1 MGLELIA
8 DPHSDQAGRLATL
21 QSLDILDTEA
31 EAEFDEVVALASRI
45 CETPISLISLVAED
59 RQWFKARVGMADPET
74 GLDKSICAHAIL
86 EDGFFEV
93 EDTRNDP
100 RTVSNPLVAG
110 EPNLRFYA
118 GAPLVAEDGLPMG
131 MLCVLDDK
139 PRKLTELQRD
149 TLRVLARQVM
159 RQIELKQALK
169 QQETLRAEMDHRVKN
184 SLQTIASFVRLYA
197 RGVSDPA
204 AKPALEAI
212 QRRIDATGALHEEL
226 QNSVTGSVVNIQT
239 FLSRV
244 CSHLQAAAGGQVVI
258 VQSCEAFHLS
268 HDQASAI
275 GMIVSEFAAN
285 SLKHGFPEGAA
296 GEIAIAIEKTV
307 DGHQLICRD
316 NGLGSNGAA
325 LVAPPSRI
333 GGLGQSLMQAAAA
346 QLGGELETTLSAG
359 GSYLK
364 VAF

>member
-1 MGLELIA
+1 MIA
-8 DPHSDQAGRLATL
+8 DPHSAQADRLATL
-21 QSLDILDTEA
+21 HALEILDTEA

-59 RQWFKARVGMADPET
+59 RQWFKARVGMDDPET
-74 GLDKSICAHAIL
+74 GMDKSICAHAIL
-86 EDGFFEV
+86 ENGFFEV

-100 RTVSNPLVAG
+100 RTASNPLVAG
-110 EPNLRFYA
+110 NPNLRFYA
-118 GAPLVAEDGLPMG
+118 GAPLLADDGMPMG

-149 TLRVLARQVM
+149 TLNVLARQVM

-169 QQETLRAEMDHRVKN
+169 QQETLRSEMDHRVKN

-226 QNSVTGSVVNIQT
+226 QNSVSGSVVNVQT

-244 CSHLQAAAGGQVVI
+244 CSHLQASAGGNVTI
-258 VQSCEAFHLS
+258 VQSCDRLFLG

-275 GMIVSEFAAN
+275 GMIVSEFVAN
-285 SLKHGFPEGAA
+285 SLKHAFPEGAV
-296 GEIAIAIEKTV
+296 GEIAIAIEPQP
-307 DGHQLICRD
+307 DGHRLICRD
-316 NGLGSNGAA
+316 NGLGANGVAQA
-325 LVAPPSRI
+325 APPSRI
-333 GGLGQSLMQAAAA
+333 GGLGQSLMQAAAS
-346 QLGGELETTLSAG
+346 QLGGELETSLSAG

-364 VAF
+364 VDF